1 MNTSPAN
8 EMDIQLDQ
16 TISAFPASFA
26 QQRLWFLDQL
36 EASSV
41 AYNESSTI
49 LLNFAV
55 NVHVLKQ
62 SLNALINRHEV
73 LRTSFVAI
81 DGQPMQVI
89 VASLMLPLP
98 VVDLSA
104 LSEDQRQAEVRR
116 LANEEA
122 QRPFDL
128 SQAPLLRTT
137 LFKLDVEAYVLVLII
152 HHIIFDGWSES
163 VLSEELAA
171 LYQAFAAGQPSP
183 LNNLPFQYV
192 DYAIWQREHVRG
204 DRL

>member
-16 TISAFPASFA
+16 PLSAFPASFA

-49 LLNFAV
+49 RLNFAV
-55 NVHVLKQ
+55 NVQALKQ
-62 SLNALINRHEV
+62 SLNALIERHEV
-73 LRTSFVAI
+73 LRTRFVAI

-89 VASLMLPLP
+89 VPGLMLPLP
-98 VVDLSA
+98 VVDLSV
-104 LSEDQRQAEVRR
+104 LSEDQRQAEAQR

-137 LFKLDVEAYVLVLII
+137 FFILDAEAYVLVLII
-152 HHIIFDGWSES
+152 HHIILDGCSE
-163 VLSEELAA
+163 
-171 LYQAFAAGQPSP
+171 
-183 LNNLPFQYV
+183 
-192 DYAIWQREHVRG
+192 
-204 DRL
+204 